1 MSEEKIIT
9 PLPRGWVSMDD
20 AAIKITQAVEQP
32 IGKNTLG
39 RMARQA
45 GIDVH
50 RMNIITETM
59 SSRGPRRKKLLVM
72 CVREIE
78 IPQIIAYVADRIANC
93 DTLIDVEGKSKS
105 PDPTPEEIRSMCL
118 EIQANRERKR
128 REMGWEE
135 PEPVAEIP
143 VIPIAKVHV
152 YSRRAEY

>member
-9 PLPRGWVSMDD
+9 PLPYGWVSMDE

-50 RMNIITETM
+50 RMNIITEKM

-105 PDPTPEEIRSMCL
+105 PDPTPEEIRERTEECRRKWSEHDL
-118 EIQANRERKR
+118 ANRGSGRVKAVETPQLHVQFKR
-128 REMGWEE
+128 G
-135 PEPVAEIP
+135 
-143 VIPIAKVHV
+143 KVWNIG
-152 YSRRAEY
+152 

>member
-1 MSEEKIIT
+1 
-9 PLPRGWVSMDD
+9 
-20 AAIKITQAVEQP
+20 
-32 IGKNTLG
+32 
-39 RMARQA
+39 MARQA

-59 SSRGPRRKKLLVM
+59 TSRGPRRKKLLVM
-72 CVREIE
+72 CVRENE

-105 PDPTPEEIRSMCL
+105 PDPTPEEIRAMCL

-143 VIPIAKVHV
+143 VIPVAKVHV